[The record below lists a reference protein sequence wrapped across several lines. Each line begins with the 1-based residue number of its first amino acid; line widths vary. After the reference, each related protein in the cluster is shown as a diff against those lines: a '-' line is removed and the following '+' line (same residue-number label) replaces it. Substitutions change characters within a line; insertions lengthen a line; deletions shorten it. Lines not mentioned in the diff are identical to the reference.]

1 MKGPMAP
8 LYSSLQFLY
17 RGKTW
22 RGSSFHLRITSCLL
36 ILSFV
41 PRSPFPHPSQDLSK
55 YVSFPSLF
63 PNKQN
68 STYVSFSTEIRKAVW
83 WVLVSKLSF
92 AYSSITCI
100 QSNPIRSCRIP
111 ALLYIYLSHGILRRA
126 ILNEVILSW
135 LSLSPS
141 LSLPGLKTHS
151 KSPSPKHI
159 GRTHTY
165 AFHAHLVRQKRICTT
180 ISWVEEVYDRYT

>member
-41 PRSPFPHPSQDLSK
+41 PRSPFPHPSQNLSK

-63 PNKQN
+63 PNQQN
-68 STYVSFSTEIRKAVW
+68 STCVSFSTEVRKAVR

-100 QSNPIRSCRIP
+100 QSDPVRSCRIP
-111 ALLYIYLSHGILRRA
+111 ALLYICLSHGILSRA

-135 LSLSPS
+135 LSLPPS
-141 LSLPGLKTHS
+141 LLRRINSIPNLPSHCTLS
-151 KSPSPKHI
+151 V
-159 GRTHTY
+159 HTRMH
-165 AFHAHLVRQKRICTT
+165 FML
-180 ISWVEEVYDRYT
+180 ISYVKGESTQP